1 MKGKVIRRPGQKGQR
16 FGGGDW
22 TTDTYRIGWP
32 GDGLEPM
39 WLGDIVKT
47 PDGEVRITSMTWKP
61 LTQEQA
67 AELEEEWDPEP
78 LVCFIETEP
87 V

>member
-1 MKGKVIRRPGQKGQR
+1 
-16 FGGGDW
+16 
-22 TTDTYRIGWP
+22 
-32 GDGLEPM
+32 
-39 WLGDIVKT
+39 
-47 PDGEVRITSMTWKP
+47 MTWKP